1 MMPGDKVAFAV
12 GTGRCGT
19 YMAYELLRH
28 DPAVAASHERGVMA
42 ECFHRYCAWYDLPV
56 DEQAFVRTK
65 ADEIQAD
72 LQEHRF
78 SFEASAPL
86 SFSVPTLHRA
96 FGARFVLFVRN
107 PVDVINSYLSK
118 GWFRED
124 IHWADHDLAPGYH
137 PQHQY
142 PHHSFGR
149 LMPKGREYQAWSQ
162 LGAAGKL
169 AWTWAVVNRTVADAF
184 SSLPEGQ
191 SLVVRLED
199 FDFDAYRR
207 LTGFL
212 GYDAFLDRSRFEAI
226 TGSRPN
232 SRKNKPAVSQ
242 WSARDVDEFLGQIG
256 TAAADFGYEIDLSAA
271 GKGKGVGASASPR
284 QGDRGST
291 GLYKRVRRSLG
302 AAVKSFGREW
312 QRPDG

>member
-1 MMPGDKVAFAV
+1 MVPGERVAFAV

-28 DPAVAASHERGVMA
+28 DPAVAASHERSVMA
-42 ECFHRYCAWYDLPV
+42 ECFHRYCAWYGLPV
-56 DEQAFVRTK
+56 DEQAFIRTK

-72 LQEHRF
+72 LQGHRF

-124 IHWADHDLAPGYH
+124 IHWGDHDLAPGYH

-149 LMPKGREYQAWSQ
+149 LMPKGADYQVWSQ
-162 LGAAGKL
+162 LGGVGKL
-169 AWTWAVVNRTVADAF
+169 AWTWAVVNRTVAEAF
-184 SSLPEGQ
+184 GRLPSAQ
-191 SLVVRLED
+191 SMTVRLED
-199 FDFDAYRR
+199 FDFEAYRR
-207 LTGFL
+207 LVDFL
-212 GYDAFLDRSRFEAI
+212 GYETCLDKSRFEAI

-242 WSARDVDEFLGQIG
+242 WSAQDVDEFLGQIG
-256 TAAADFGYEIDLSAA
+256 TAAADFGYDIDLSAA
-271 GKGKGVGASASPR
+271 GKGKGVGASTSSQPGNRSSAGVYH
-284 QGDRGST
+284 Q
-291 GLYKRVRRSLG
+291 VRRSLG
-302 AAVKSFGREW
+302 VAVKSFRREW
-312 QRPDG
+312 QRPQG